1 MRKFYPLIAAAAV
14 AACGAGALAQ
24 MPAGAPAMGGE
35 AAAPS
40 ALSEAGSDFLKDA
53 AQAVQGQLQAAP
65 VALARTAS
73 PAVKA
78 FAQQM
83 MGDYTLI
90 GAVMQQIA
98 QARGV
103 ALPAELSVMDTGML
117 RLLGTTA
124 GAEFD
129 ARYLDTFG
137 VQAHRQSVEQF
148 RQALQSP
155 PDADVG
161 LFAQQALPVLEQHLQ
176 GAQEVQAAAA
186 GAAPA
191 AVAEGSAA
199 TGTAASSQSQ
209 EERAEVEDAVFIV
222 QHMKS
227 DPGVTALLQQAKGVF
242 ILRDYG
248 RATLDAGVPS
258 GHGVLLTRQD
268 NGFSNPVF
276 YNLGRIIAGTQTRA
290 AGGEMAL
297 LLMTDKAVRDFTT
310 SDADKKFSLSA
321 DAGLHIVPYPRRAP
335 ASAGHGPDVI
345 VWSGNKGAY
354 AGRAIGLRD
363 LAFDADANRDYYGRD
378 GLNPSRILE
387 GSVQTPGYNVLG
399 MVLEV

>member
-14 AACGAGALAQ
+14 AACAAGALAQ
-24 MPAGAPAMGGE
+24 MPSAAPAMGGE

-53 AQAVQGQLQAAP
+53 AQAVQGQLQAAQ

-73 PAVKA
+73 PAVKT

-83 MGDYTLI
+83 MGDYTRI
-90 GAVMQQIA
+90 GAQLQQLA

-117 RLLGTTA
+117 RLLKTSGS
-124 GAEFD
+124 AELD

-155 PDADVG
+155 LDADVG
-161 LFAQQALPVLEQHLQ
+161 LFALQALPTLELHLQ
-176 GAQEVQAAAA
+176 SAQQVQASVAGTSLTAAAA
-186 GAAPA
+186 D
-191 AVAEGSAA
+191 GSAPDGA
-199 TGTAASSQSQ
+199 ESAQAQ
-209 EERAEVEDAVFIV
+209 EERAELVEAVFIV
-222 QHMKS
+222 QRMKS

-276 YNLGRIIAGTQTRA
+276 YRLGRISVDAKARPR
-290 AGGEMAL
+290 GGALAL
-297 LLMTDKAVRDFTT
+297 LLMTDKAVRDFTSGQT
-310 SDADKKFSLSA
+310 FSLNAQMNIS
-321 DAGLHIVPYPRRAP
+321 IVNYPRSTQ
-335 ASAGHGPDVI
+335 ASAGKVPADVI
-345 VWSGNKGAY
+345 VWSGTKGAY
-354 AGRAIGLRD
+354 AAHAIGLSD
-363 LAFDADANRDYYGRD
+363 VAFDAEANRAYYGQD
-378 GLNPSRILE
+378 GLNSQHILD
-387 GSVQTPGYNVLG
+387 GSVPPPGHNVLG
-399 MVLEV
+399 MVLDI